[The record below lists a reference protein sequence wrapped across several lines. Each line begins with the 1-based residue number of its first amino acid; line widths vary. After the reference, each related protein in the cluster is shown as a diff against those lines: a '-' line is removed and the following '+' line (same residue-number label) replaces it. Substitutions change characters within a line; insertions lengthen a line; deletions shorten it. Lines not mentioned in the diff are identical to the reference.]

1 MPDFPTGVTPIVGG
15 SVTYSFLAAGGDKAS
30 VQIPAN
36 ADGDP
41 EAVRTAIG
49 NLSNAALFA
58 MAETTRTEVPLST
71 VSPLD
76 ESYSSASEKLILQW
90 QDESLNTRS
99 LAIPAPDEQYFS
111 SDGVTLDTGDSVVS
125 ASLNALTTFFNAGD
139 PAGTW
144 VFVRGYRSSR
154 SRAQRPPRSVRQSVE
169 PGATTVPDDEPGLG
183 T

>member
-1 MPDFPTGVTPIVGG
+1 MPDFPSGVTPVQGG

-41 EAVRTAIG
+41 ALVRTALG
-49 NLSNAALFA
+49 NLSNAALYA
-58 MAETTRTEVPLST
+58 MAITDRTEVPIST
-71 VSPLD
+71 VNPFD

-90 QDESLNTRS
+90 QDENLDLRS
-99 LAIPAPDEQYFS
+99 LAVPAPDESYFAA
-111 SDGVTLDTGDSVVS
+111 DGVTLDLSGVAAASVS
-125 ASLNALTTFFNAGD
+125 ALTTFFNAGT

-144 VFVRGYRSSR
+144 TFVRGYRTSR
-154 SRAQRPPRSVRQSVE
+154 SRSQRPPRSARPSVE
-169 PGATTVPDDEPGLG
+169 PGALGVPGDEPGLG